1 MAKDGVPDPQ
11 PLTRDAF
18 AVLGKDGDAAYR
30 EYERNQVLAKDVS
43 AFQSATNA
51 DLNAVASGASRRAV
65 PGEGYAAEDQRDQIR
80 QQAAAQVLKQRE
92 ADPAG
97 YVTRTVPAVTAAAK
111 ALVDPNMPAE
121 QRPAATQNF
130 VRQNMAAQQQL
141 GIANPRVLTASA
153 VDDLG
158 RRISGARRPED
169 AANLVAA
176 LEAEYGPQ
184 YFGQVMSELM
194 AANKLSPA
202 LMIIPNLPNAAA
214 REMVSALSAIKM
226 DDLKTGIDSTS
237 QRDVREGAVEYAANL
252 ARSLP
257 PVSGSGAALLGSYQD
272 MIERIAYERLRTGMD
287 KSGAAAAE
295 SAYKVLLGHYQFDGT
310 MRLPANANASQI
322 KSALNFRMDKEIV
335 PSLTSS
341 DVPIDL
347 TRAYKPDEAL
357 AQWRDLVA
365 NNAVWYTS
373 PDDQSLQ
380 LWARGQNGVLYRVQ
394 QGGKQITLAFDNLTA
409 VTPAQ
414 LREPHNRG
422 RAGQRR
428 VREQMARET
437 DRIRQQVEA
446 EDSADALG
454 MGAQ

>member
-1 MAKDGVPDPQ
+1 
-11 PLTRDAF
+11 
-18 AVLGKDGDAAYR
+18 
-30 EYERNQVLAKDVS
+30 
-43 AFQSATNA
+43 
-51 DLNAVASGASRRAV
+51 
-65 PGEGYAAEDQRDQIR
+65 
-80 QQAAAQVLKQRE
+80 
-92 ADPAG
+92 
-97 YVTRTVPAVTAAAK
+97 
-111 ALVDPNMPAE
+111 
-121 QRPAATQNF
+121 
-130 VRQNMAAQQQL
+130 
-141 GIANPRVLTASA
+141 
-153 VDDLG
+153 
-158 RRISGARRPED
+158 
-169 AANLVAA
+169 
-176 LEAEYGPQ
+176 
-184 YFGQVMSELM
+184 
-194 AANKLSPA
+194 
-202 LMIIPNLPNAAA
+202 
-214 REMVSALSAIKM
+214 M